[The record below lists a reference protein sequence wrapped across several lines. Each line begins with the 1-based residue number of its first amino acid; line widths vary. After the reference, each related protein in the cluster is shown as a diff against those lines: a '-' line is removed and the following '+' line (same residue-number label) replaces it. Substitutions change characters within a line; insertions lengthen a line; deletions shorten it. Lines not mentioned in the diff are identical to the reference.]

1 MQADRIETHEAS
13 TQASFV
19 ISTELRFVPFSAEVL
34 NENNKITKFYTGLPS
49 WQVFD
54 FLVCYL
60 SSKLVCRKKL
70 SVWRLAPHGNEAKA
84 WSSSWR
90 FVTSFQYSHDY
101 SNWLLPQNDHSYVPT
116 SRFSY
121 QMPIKGNLSSE
132 LTLNF
137 QRHISQSLLY
147 YWLLREIHWAPTLI
161 PSTIAKTYS
170 NYKTAQHD

>member
-147 YWLLREIHWAPTLI
+147 YWLLREIHWAPILI